1 MIDASKTCPRCET
14 LRAEGQKLADLLRGV
29 WYLTYPGTLAEC
41 GNEVDA
47 ALSEWG
53 MVVMGFERVERPI
66 SLTLEEAQDEFRAF
80 GTAKLFIPDSGE
92 KAPT

>member
-1 MIDASKTCPRCET
+1 MVRDAENDAKSEA
-14 LRAEGQKLADLLRGV
+14 LRAMQAEGQKLADLLRGV

-53 MVVMGFERVERPI
+53 MVVMGFERHEPPGAVRGKPERG
-66 SLTLEEAQDEFRAF
+66 EEHADD
-80 GTAKLFIPDSGE
+80 AKP
-92 KAPT
+92 